1 MNGIGITCLMRRTAT
16 ACSFLNT
23 ETTSINFPV
32 WFYGPTYVNVN
43 YRDTH
48 GNTTGLF
55 YGLPRFLMMR
65 WRSMFGNAYILYR
78 RQACRVFQSNWSLQ
92 VWTFIGSCRLN
103 MFDWSIYV
111 HLWLGAM
118 WWNCFFSCHL
128 PSFGSSPKTIACF
141 WIFQAGCSWR
151 CLKMVLQFPFSFCSS
166 HSSRSSSWRA

>member
-1 MNGIGITCLMRRTAT
+1 MDVCLALVCLPSIFTTSYLMNGIGITCLMRRTAT

-55 YGLPRFLMMR
+55 YGLPRFLVMR

-78 RQACRVFQSNWSLQ
+78 RQACRVFQWNWSLQ

-118 WWNCFFSCHL
+118 WWNCFFPVTFP
-128 PSFGSSPKTIACF
+128 PSAVPRK
-141 WIFQAGCSWR
+141 
-151 CLKMVLQFPFSFCSS
+151 L
-166 HSSRSSSWRA
+166 

>member
-1 MNGIGITCLMRRTAT
+1 MRRTAT

-23 ETTSINFPV
+23 GTTSINFPV
-32 WFYGPTYVNVN
+32 WYYGPTYVNFN
-43 YRDTH
+43 YRDSH

-78 RQACRVFQSNWSLQ
+78 RQACRAFKQIEFAGMNILWILQIKHVWLKHLCSSLTWCN
-92 VWTFIGSCRLN
+92 VVEL
-103 MFDWSIYV
+103 
-111 HLWLGAM
+111 
-118 WWNCFFSCHL
+118 FFSCHL